1 LLTSLFVLGL
11 WGSGAAI
18 NAQPSA
24 AARWPEGALIRV
36 WIDLQ
41 RAPPG
46 APDMVTRA
54 VKTWS
59 GAAAG
64 HFTLAVTNVPREAD
78 VRVRFINDRSRYG
91 ETAPRIDRAGRIVSA
106 DIAINGASSPD
117 VMELEQRIVM
127 YLTALHELGHAL
139 GLAHTDNFGDIM
151 YAFRQPGDGER
162 YFGAFRRRV
171 TGVADIGSTRATGLS
186 RDDLSALQTLYER

>member
-1 LLTSLFVLGL
+1 M
-11 WGSGAAI
+11 
-18 NAQPSA
+18 
-24 AARWPEGALIRV
+24 ARWCAHPRV
-36 WIDLQ
+36 D
-41 RAPPG
+41 RSA
-46 APDMVTRA
+46 TRA

-64 HFTLAVTNVPREAD
+64 RFALAVTNVPREAD

-91 ETAPRIDRAGRIVSA
+91 ETAPRVDRTGRIVSA
-106 DIAINGASSPD
+106 DIAINGAGAGD
-117 VMELEQRIVM
+117 VILLEQRIVM

-171 TGVADIGSTRATGLS
+171 TSVADIGSTRATGLS
-186 RDDLSALQTLYER
+186 RDDLAALQKLYER